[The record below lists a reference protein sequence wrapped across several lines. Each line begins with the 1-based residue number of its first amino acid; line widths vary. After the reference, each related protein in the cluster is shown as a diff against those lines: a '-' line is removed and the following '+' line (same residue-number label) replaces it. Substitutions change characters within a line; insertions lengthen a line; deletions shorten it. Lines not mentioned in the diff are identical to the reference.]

1 MRPTETAQAGASIR
15 VDRLPS
21 TRVRVIATLALSVVC
36 GILGPRNASACSCL
50 GPNPACR
57 AFWTS
62 SAVFVGDVMSIED
75 LPATSPPEPFL
86 STRRVHLR
94 VRETFSGRPTS
105 EVDVLTGRGGG
116 DCGYPFAVGE
126 AYVVFANARADG
138 GLSTGICDLT
148 KPLTEA
154 ATDLAYL
161 RALPTMT
168 ETKARIFGRAEMW
181 DDDESGATRPPRTP
195 YAGAKVVAAGSA
207 GRFTAVTGTDGSFE
221 IRVPVGAYDVTA
233 EVANG
238 RYADV
243 GVSIRPL
250 TLPDLRACAE
260 TDVSVHS
267 DGHVSGRVL
276 DAHGRPVAGLTVEAA
291 AEPAF
296 DQAYFFPRHEA
307 RTAADGTFAIT
318 NVPPG
323 DYVIGFNT
331 RRGAG
336 LGPYPR
342 VLYSSNHAASP
353 SVVALGAGARVA
365 IGDFVVPPAV
375 VIVPIAGV
383 VRRDDGQS
391 VEGTKIYL
399 EGDDPRDFM
408 LVGEPAVVDARGRF
422 LLAGVS
428 GYRYRVVAERSE
440 ADPRSGSRR
449 LIQSDVVEV
458 TATPVARPLV
468 LTLSAGR

>member
-1 MRPTETAQAGASIR
+1 MRSTEAIRAGASAR
-15 VDRLPS
+15 VHSFPS
-21 TRVRVIATLALSVVC
+21 TRVRGITTLALSVIC
-36 GILGPRNASACSCL
+36 GFLGPRDASACWCL

-126 AYVVFANARADG
+126 AYVVSANARADG

-148 KPLTEA
+148 KPLGEA
-154 ATDLAYL
+154 STDLAYL
-161 RALPTMT
+161 RALPTLT
-168 ETKARIFGRAEMW
+168 ETKARIFGKAEMW
-181 DDDESGATRPPRTP
+181 DDDESGVTRPRRTP
-195 YAGAKVVAAGSA
+195 YAGAKVVATGST
-207 GRFTAVTGTDGSFE
+207 GRFAAVTATDGSFE

-233 EVANG
+233 EVGAG
-238 RYADV
+238 QYGDV
-243 GVSIRPL
+243 SYLVRPSV
-250 TLPDLRACAE
+250 PDPRACAE
-260 TDVSVHS
+260 SNVSVHS

-276 DAHGRPVAGLTVEAA
+276 DTHGRPVAGLTVEADAQA
-291 AEPAF
+291 AIDRP
-296 DQAYFFPRHEA
+296 FFSPRHRA
-307 RTAADGTFAIT
+307 RTVADGTFAIT
-318 NVPPG
+318 KVPPG
-323 DYVIGFNT
+323 DYLIGFNT
-331 RRGAG
+331 HRDAG
-336 LGPYPR
+336 SWPYPR

-353 SVVALGAGARVA
+353 SVIVVRAGAHVA

-375 VIVPIAGV
+375 AIVPIAGV

-391 VEGTKIYL
+391 VEGTKVYL

-408 LVGEPAVVDARGRF
+408 LVGEPAVVDAHGRF

-440 ADPRSGSRR
+440 ADPRSGNRR

-458 TATPVARPLV
+458 TATPSARPLV